1 MTTKAA
7 FASLLLLS
15 VSPLAHAQALPDMG
29 PIPFARPDAVNSP
42 AAAIDALTNTTAV
55 RPNVMDGQGGPS
67 ANERALIAGLD
78 ALSLSDPATARTLRN
93 HMKEDSLE
101 RRVLTWAMALSASDT
116 FSSGE
121 IAAIARE
128 LGDWPGMLT
137 LREHAER
144 ALYRENQRPRVVVSL
159 LGDTEPRT
167 LEARWCSP
175 GPMQLWERRRR
186 RARLSPGSGE
196 RQSSMRRV
204 KQPFWRHSVICF
216 QGPDHR
222 VRMEQML
229 YDTRV
234 RSAER
239 VAERAGGAALT
250 KAWAAVIRGDR
261 NAENLLDAVPEA
273 ERSAGY
279 IFAKTRFLRRAG
291 RFDEAARLMLTAPRD
306 AESLIDPD
314 EWWVERRVLSR
325 ELLDTGDAETAYRVA
340 AAHSAESP
348 SRAADAEFHA
358 GWYALRALKDAQKA
372 APHFARIA
380 EIAEGPI
387 SNARANYC
395 WGGQWK
401 PVLRGCNRLL

>member
-55 RPNVMDGQGGPS
+55 RPNVMDGQGRPS

-167 LEARWCSP
+167 LEGTMVLARSYVAL
-175 GPMQLWERRRR
+175 GEEGKA
-186 RARLSPGSGE
+186 RALVSG
-196 RQSSMRRV
+196 
-204 KQPFWRHSVICF
+204 FWRKAKLDATGETAFLEAFGDLLSRT
-216 QGPDHR
+216 DHR

-250 KAWAAVIRGDR
+250 RHG
-261 NAENLLDAVPEA
+261 
-273 ERSAGY
+273 
-279 IFAKTRFLRRAG
+279 RR
-291 RFDEAARLMLTAPRD
+291 
-306 AESLIDPD
+306 
-314 EWWVERRVLSR
+314 
-325 ELLDTGDAETAYRVA
+325 
-340 AAHSAESP
+340 
-348 SRAADAEFHA
+348 
-358 GWYALRALKDAQKA
+358 
-372 APHFARIA
+372 
-380 EIAEGPI
+380 
-387 SNARANYC
+387 
-395 WGGQWK
+395 
-401 PVLRGCNRLL
+401 